1 VGRNTKP
8 VLLAVMGVEIVVAP
22 VGFDAPLPQPAR
34 TVNAATDQQNTDVRC
49 DTS

>member
-1 VGRNTKP
+1 
-8 VLLAVMGVEIVVAP
+8 VLLAVTGVEIVDAP

-34 TVNAATDQQNTDVRC
+34 TVNAATDQQKANARC